1 MKINIRLSDQ
11 GKDSLD
17 YLKQE
22 HSFRSYNECLI
33 SIKHFFKEHHLSPRE
48 KLSTSFIT
56 SVLESKIELKS
67 ELKREFEELKKF
79 IREDSQSLRKRHG
92 AIEKSYLLPI
102 EKKVSNIDEYVTK
115 KELEN
120 RNLQF
125 SKSDELDT
133 KNEIIILEKTIG
145 EREKSIE
152 ENCKKIEKLESK
164 IDQYKNTIRQIY
176 DHYIL
181 EKSTFGKDKIY
192 IEMSKEEFEK
202 LLN

>member
-22 HSFRSYNECLI
+22 YSFRSYNECLI

-67 ELKREFEELKKF
+67 ELKREFEDLKKF

-92 AIEKSYLLPI
+92 AIEKSYLLPM
-102 EKKVSNIDEYVTK
+102 EKKVSNIDEYVSK

-120 RNLQF
+120 RNLKF
-125 SKSDELDT
+125 SKSSELET
-133 KNEIIILEKTIG
+133 KNEIIIL
-145 EREKSIE
+145 
-152 ENCKKIEKLESK
+152 
-164 IDQYKNTIRQIY
+164 
-176 DHYIL
+176 
-181 EKSTFGKDKIY
+181 
-192 IEMSKEEFEK
+192 
-202 LLN
+202 